1 MPVETLLPPY
11 TKEERSRELS
21 MRSRALRWRMQR
33 ALKQGRRLGGQRRQ
47 LLDKGRD
54 ALTLLEG
61 KEEEDGENHPPV
73 C

>member
-1 MPVETLLPPY
+1 MSVETLLPPY

-33 ALKQGRRLGGQRRQ
+33 ALQQSKRPGEQRGEI
-47 LLDKGRD
+47 LDKGRD
-54 ALTLLEG
+54 ALTSLEG
-61 KEEEDGENHPPV
+61 KAEEDGKNRQPA